1 MIDEEVTGPGQ
12 IRWSA
17 DREVTTVAVRAARR
31 AAGSRRTDMSRLSDA
46 ISIVAGRSIPPRLRR
61 PALSARWLRD
71 AVVAN
76 RVAFEYEMRRERR
89 RLLDSRFETFWKEMS
104 ARQA

>member
-1 MIDEEVTGPGQ
+1 VVGGSGGDD
-12 IRWSA
+12 S
-17 DREVTTVAVRAARR
+17 RR
-31 AAGSRRTDMSRLSDA
+31 AGRTPGGRIEEDGHVQVVRRHQHR
-46 ISIVAGRSIPPRLRR
+46 
-61 PALSARWLRD
+61 ARWLRD